1 MKYKAAVITLSDKA
15 YHGER
20 EDLSG
25 KKLVSLL
32 ENSGL
37 YSEIEYVLLS
47 DDRLSIASELKR
59 LVKEGFD
66 LVLTTG
72 GTGLSGRDNTPEA
85 TKDVIDKEVPG
96 ISELIRYE
104 SFKITK
110 RAALSRAVSG
120 IAGKT
125 LIINMPGSL
134 KAVTESYEIIKD
146 IIPHALET
154 INSNGSLNCGR

>member
-110 RAALSRAVSG
+110 RAALSRAVSWM
-120 IAGKT
+120 I
-125 LIINMPGSL
+125 S
-134 KAVTESYEIIKD
+134 
-146 IIPHALET
+146 
-154 INSNGSLNCGR
+154 